1 MNFDNFYFN
10 KEPNPISYERCNP
23 KNLNINNDDNNNDDN
38 NNDDDDDENDENILE
53 QFSLNNNNLDMFGK
67 DIPLW
72 AEITIFFVIGIIG
85 IIGLVYL
92 VKFIEDKKLNKE
104 INNHSFRKKHNSYT
118 NNNYNKN
125 KLF

>member
-10 KEPNPISYERCNP
+10 KEPNPITYERCNP
-23 KNLNINNDDNNNDDN
+23 KNLNINNN
-38 NNDDDDDENDENILE
+38 DDENDEKILE
-53 QFSLNNNNLDMFGK
+53 QFSLNNNNLDIFGK

-72 AEITIFFVIGIIG
+72 AEITLFSVIGIIG

-92 VKFIEDKKLNKE
+92 VKFIQDKKLNKE
-104 INNHSFRKKHNSYT
+104 INNHSFRKKYNSYT